1 MALCQVLKCVDH
13 KTGSAVAV
21 KIVRSRK
28 RFLQQG
34 LIEVKLLEHLRKQ
47 ASTLPPIDLWCV
59 RRWPCG
65 VWCTR
70 NVHAGRGMAE
80 CGSVD
85 TVCFKS
91 HYTLVCW

>member
-1 MALCQVLKCVDH
+1 MRPLSVNNPYVVLCQVLKCVDH

-47 ASTLPPIDLWCV
+47 ASPP
-59 RRWPCG
+59 R
-65 VWCTR
+65 
-70 NVHAGRGMAE
+70 
-80 CGSVD
+80 
-85 TVCFKS
+85 
-91 HYTLVCW
+91 